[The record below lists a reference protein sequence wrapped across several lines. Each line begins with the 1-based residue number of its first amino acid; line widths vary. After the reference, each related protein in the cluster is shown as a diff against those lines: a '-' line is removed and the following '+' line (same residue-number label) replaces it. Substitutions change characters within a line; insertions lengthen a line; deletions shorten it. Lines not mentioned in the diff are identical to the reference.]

1 MGIFVSQQHILKVA
15 EKLAAAPLSRGPVS
29 HSAAEDN
36 FRSAIDN
43 LSNIISTGEAN
54 QETASVVQQH
64 IDRLE
69 GFANLGVIIRGK
81 FQPIAPSIVAAN
93 HDAIRPGAFISGK
106 RFLVVTREFSD
117 WFLSEDEDFQIDLPK
132 WWINCKDVTWDET
145 SGSMV
150 YLGYWFRRNPKTI
163 IPQKDIEK
171 YNLHE
176 FELEKR
182 INARV

>member
-1 MGIFVSQQHILKVA
+1 MGIFVSQKHILKVA
-15 EKLAAAPLSRGPVS
+15 EKLAAGPLSRGPVS

-54 QETASVVQQH
+54 QETANIVQQY

-93 HDAIRPGAFISGK
+93 HDAIRPGAFISGN
-106 RFLVVTREFSD
+106 RFLIVN
-117 WFLSEDEDFQIDLPK
+117 SEQAT
-132 WWINCKDVTWDET
+132 WIL
-145 SGSMV
+145 SGSAELSV
-150 YLGYWFRRNPKTI
+150 IRKDAAWDDTSQSLVHKSYWYRRHPEVE
-163 IPQKDIEK
+163 IPQEDVDTF
-171 YNLHE
+171 NLHE

-182 INARV
+182 LNARV